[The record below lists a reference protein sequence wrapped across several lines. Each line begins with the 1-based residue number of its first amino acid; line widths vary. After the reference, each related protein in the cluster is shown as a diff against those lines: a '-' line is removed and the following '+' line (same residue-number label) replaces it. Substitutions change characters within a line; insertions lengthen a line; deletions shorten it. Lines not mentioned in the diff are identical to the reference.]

1 MNNKSNTPPHIAIL
15 GAGISGLAAAHEC
28 IKKGYRVTVYDKLP
42 FSGGKCIGAVHHGK
56 VHELTH
62 RQLFAKN
69 IHLLSF
75 LQEIPTENGTCFDF
89 VYPQQKVQFH
99 WGQSDTTMQFKRSYF
114 SPIDKLID
122 DMKSAYAM
130 HYAGVPLIDIYWFKT
145 RLQNLPDSAELLK
158 TPLERYF
165 EYNQRP
171 KLAAFLR
178 PVLLGWIGATDHSPA
193 LSILDL
199 LNNKEGPFHSDAPN
213 AYSLGYRRPISESV
227 INPLTEHLRQ
237 QSVQFRLG
245 CEIER
250 LIEDSEQG
258 KITHVLSSQGEVIE
272 ADYFILALPIHVT
285 QSLLS
290 ATAVQFSYRYVL
302 SHGFQFH
309 FATLPDILRDKT
321 VGIVIDSPWGLS
333 YHLTQPEPNGLY
345 CLSVTA
351 TDLNI
356 AAGTAF
362 NKPLLACTPQQIE
375 QEIVT
380 QIFGN
385 SALLTTFGYQ
395 GFHVGPGLYWKEKH
409 ADDATSNRFV
419 GPTVIGE
426 NGVAHCWVAD
436 HALTHPDANCQI
448 PIEIDS
454 YQNVFLA
461 GEYLTDPRQTWR
473 VPVTME
479 RCVETAKLAVESL
492 EKRITVHRHEEP
504 YHADA

>member
-1 MNNKSNTPPHIAIL
+1 MHNKSNTTPHITIL
-15 GAGISGLAAAHEC
+15 GAGISGLAAALEC
-28 IKKGYRVTVYDKLP
+28 TKKGYRVTVYDKLP
-42 FSGGKCIGAVHHGK
+42 FSGGKCIGVVCHGK

-62 RQLFAKN
+62 RQFFAKN
-69 IHLLSF
+69 VHLLSF
-75 LQEIPTENGTCFDF
+75 LQEIPTEDGTCFDF
-89 VYPQQKVQFH
+89 VSPQNKVQFH
-99 WGQSDTTMQFKRSYF
+99 WGQCDKTIQFKRSYF
-114 SPIDKLID
+114 SQIDRLID

-130 HYAGVPLIDIYWFKT
+130 HYAEVPLTDIYWFKT
-145 RLQNLPDSAELLK
+145 RLQNLPNTAELLK
-158 TPLERYF
+158 TPLECYF
-165 EYNQRP
+165 EFNQRP

-178 PVLLGWIGATDHSPA
+178 SVLLGWIGATDNSPA

-199 LNNKEGPFHSDAPN
+199 LNNKEGPFHSNAPN
-213 AYSLGYRRPISESV
+213 AYSLGYQRPISESV
-227 INPLTEHLRQ
+227 ITPLTDHLRQ
-237 QSVQFRLG
+237 LSVQFRFG

-250 LIEDSEQG
+250 LIKDPEQD
-258 KITHVLSSQGEVIE
+258 KIAHALSSQGELIE

-290 ATAVQFSYRYVL
+290 STSVQFSYRYIL

-309 FATLPDILRDKT
+309 FNTLPDVLRDKT

-333 YHLTQPEPNGLY
+333 YNLTQPEPNGLY

-351 TDLNI
+351 TDLNTS
-356 AAGTAF
+356 AGSTF
-362 NKPLLACTPQQIE
+362 NKPLLACTPKQIE

-385 SALLTTFGYQ
+385 NPLLSTLGYQ

-409 ADDATSNRFV
+409 VDDSTLNRFI
-419 GPTVIGE
+419 GPTVIDE
-426 NGVAHCWVAD
+426 NGVAHCWEAD
-436 HALTHPDANCQI
+436 HALTHPDTNCHI
-448 PIEIDS
+448 PIELND

-479 RCVETAKLAVESL
+479 RCIETAKLSVASL
-492 EKRITVHRHEEP
+492 EKRIAIQQNEEA

>member
-1 MNNKSNTPPHIAIL
+1 
-15 GAGISGLAAAHEC
+15 
-28 IKKGYRVTVYDKLP
+28 
-42 FSGGKCIGAVHHGK
+42 
-56 VHELTH
+56 
-62 RQLFAKN
+62 
-69 IHLLSF
+69 
-75 LQEIPTENGTCFDF
+75 
-89 VYPQQKVQFH
+89 
-99 WGQSDTTMQFKRSYF
+99 MQFKRSYF

-193 LSILDL
+193 LSVLDL

-375 QEIVT
+375 QATARPSFSPIAHRSPPPDIRVFMSGLACIGRKNT
-380 QIFGN
+380 PMRQRRIDS
-385 SALLTTFGYQ
+385 SALLSSAKTVWRTAGWLITHSPTPMPIAKFLSRSIATKTS
-395 GFHVGPGLYWKEKH
+395 FWPG
-409 ADDATSNRFV
+409 N
-419 GPTVIGE
+419 I
-426 NGVAHCWVAD
+426 
-436 HALTHPDANCQI
+436 
-448 PIEIDS
+448 
-454 YQNVFLA
+454 
-461 GEYLTDPRQTWR
+461 
-473 VPVTME
+473 
-479 RCVETAKLAVESL
+479 
-492 EKRITVHRHEEP
+492 
-504 YHADA
+504 